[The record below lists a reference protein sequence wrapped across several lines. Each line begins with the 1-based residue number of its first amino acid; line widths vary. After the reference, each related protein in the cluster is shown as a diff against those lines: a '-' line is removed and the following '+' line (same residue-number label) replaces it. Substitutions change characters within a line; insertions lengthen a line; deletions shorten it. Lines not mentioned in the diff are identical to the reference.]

1 MKNLLDFSY
10 DAQPM
15 RVVFRPGAALTATAG
30 EAERLGL
37 RRVLVLS
44 GARGAD
50 TARAVADS
58 LGEVCV
64 GVHAEAKMHVPVEV
78 ADRAVELARTLGVDG
93 CVAVGGGSA
102 VGLGKAIAL
111 RTGLPLIAVPS
122 TYAGSEMTPVW
133 GLTENGAKRTGRDP
147 AVLPRSVVY
156 DPELTLELPVPLTV
170 TSGIN
175 AIAHAVE
182 ALYAPDT
189 SPLIGLMA
197 EEGVA
202 ALSSALPQL
211 AAEPRLLAA
220 RGGALYGA
228 WLCGSCLGATT
239 MGLHHKLCH
248 VLGGTFGLPHAETHT
263 VVLPYALA
271 YNAPAAPEA
280 AATVARALDAED
292 APRALWDLAR
302 RLDAPRSL
310 AELGLKEGDLATAAA
325 QAASQAYANP
335 RPVTED
341 GVLALLR
348 AAYEGT
354 PPRRRPFGGPR
365 GQWFVR
371 TPSSAMARTRSRWA
385 SSTNFVPVTPA
396 TRRSRSPKSMSV
408 RATPAFWARSKSGP
422 PAENIDSR
430 QVPKISESLS
440 SASRTACL
448 VTM

>member
-1 MKNLLDFSY
+1 VRDFLDFAY

-15 RVVFRPGAALTATAG
+15 RVVLRPGAALTATAG

-50 TARAVADS
+50 TAQAVADS
-58 LGEVCV
+58 LGEACV

-78 ADRAVELARTLGVDG
+78 ADRAVELARTLGADG

-102 VGLGKAIAL
+102 IGLGKAIAL

-122 TYAGSEMTPVW
+122 TYSGSEMTSVW
-133 GLTENGAKRTGRDP
+133 GLTEHGAKRTGRDP

-156 DPELTLELPVPLTV
+156 DPELTLELPVPLSV

-175 AIAHAVE
+175 AVAHAVE

-189 SPLIGLMA
+189 SPLIALMA
-197 EEGVA
+197 EEGVR
-202 ALSSALPQL
+202 ALAGALPEL
-211 AAEPRLLAA
+211 AAGPRSLDA
-220 RGGALYGA
+220 RGRALYGA

-280 AATVARALDAED
+280 ATAVARALGAED
-292 APRALWDLAR
+292 AGAAPVALWELAG
-302 RLDAPRSL
+302 RLGAPRSL
-310 AELGLKEGDLATAAA
+310 AELGLKESDLATAAA
-325 QAASQAYANP
+325 QAVSQAYANP

-354 PPRRRPFGGPR
+354 PP
-365 GQWFVR
+365 
-371 TPSSAMARTRSRWA
+371 A
-385 SSTNFVPVTPA
+385 
-396 TRRSRSPKSMSV
+396 
-408 RATPAFWARSKSGP
+408 
-422 PAENIDSR
+422 
-430 QVPKISESLS
+430 
-440 SASRTACL
+440 
-448 VTM
+448 